1 MLALLSTVGIA
12 LGVSF
17 LCSIL
22 EAALLSVRTTELV
35 DRAGRGE
42 RGARILLDLKQDRLD
57 DSISSILILNTIAHT
72 IGAAVAG
79 AQAAALFGEAWLGVF
94 SAVLTLLVLVLTE
107 IIPKTFG
114 AARASQLVP
123 FVAITLTI
131 LLKLLLPLLLFT
143 RVITRLV
150 GKSDHTQI
158 SRGEVAAMVE
168 SAAEEGLL
176 ESHESQ
182 IVGNV
187 LQMGSVPI
195 HAVMTPRPVVFKV
208 AADMPVKELAVS
220 EDVVFTRVPVFEE
233 GEENIIGYVRVPDV
247 LRHAYL
253 GKGETPVKD
262 LVRPL
267 PGFEANETVGDTM
280 RALMRAGQHIAL
292 VRGEFGGMAG
302 LVTLED
308 LIETL
313 LGAEIV
319 DESDHVADLRQ
330 LAIEMRDKRL
340 GRRGA
345 KPDSSSS
352 D

>member
-1 MLALLSTVGIA
+1 MLALFTTVGIA

-35 DRAGRGE
+35 ERAGRDE
-42 RGARILLDLKQDRLD
+42 RGARTLLDLKRNRLD

-79 AQAAALFGEAWLGVF
+79 AQAAVLFGAAWLGVF

-123 FVAITLTI
+123 FVAATLTV

-150 GKSDHTQI
+150 GKSDHARI
-158 SRGEVAAMVE
+158 SRGEVAAMVA

-176 ESHESQ
+176 DSHESE
-182 IVGNV
+182 IVGNA
-187 LQMGSVPI
+187 LRMGSVPI
-195 HAVMTPRPVVFKV
+195 EDVMTPRLVVFKI
-208 AADMPVKELAVS
+208 AADTPAKAMAES
-220 EDVVFTRVPVFEE
+220 EDVVFTRVPVFEG
-233 GEENIIGYVRVPDV
+233 GEEDIIGYVRVPDV
-247 LRHAYL
+247 LRLAYQ
-253 GKGETPVKD
+253 GEGETPVRD
-262 LVRPL
+262 LMRPL
-267 PGFEANETVGDTM
+267 AAFDENETVGDTL
-280 RALMRAGQHIAL
+280 RTLIRTGQHIAL

-330 LAIEMRDKRL
+330 LAIEMRDRRL
-340 GRRGA
+340 GRRAAPPGEG
-345 KPDSSSS
+345 
-352 D
+352 